1 MGQLIL
7 QNMEFYAHHG
17 HFREEQVIGGTFSV
31 DLIVETN
38 LSKPSESDELSDAV
52 DYSRIYEV
60 VKNEIIR
67 PSKLLE
73 HLAKRI
79 IDAVYT
85 VSSDITKVTVT
96 VSKLN
101 PAIGGKMDKFS
112 VLMSR

>member
-7 QNMEFYAHHG
+7 HNMEFYAHHG
-17 HFREEQVIGGTFSV
+17 HFREEQVIGGRFSV
-31 DLIVETN
+31 DLVIDTDLTAV
-38 LSKPSESDELSDAV
+38 SESDELSDAV

-60 VKNEIIR
+60 VRTEMAS

-79 IDAVYT
+79 IDAVYS
-85 VSSDITKVTVT
+85 VSDKIKKVTVT

-112 VLMSR
+112 VILTR